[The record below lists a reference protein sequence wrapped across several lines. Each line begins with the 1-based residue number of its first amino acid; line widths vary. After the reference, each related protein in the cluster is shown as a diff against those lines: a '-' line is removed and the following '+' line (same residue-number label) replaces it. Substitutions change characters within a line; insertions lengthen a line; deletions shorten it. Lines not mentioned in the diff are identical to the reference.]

1 MANSEGTIAPASSV
15 QILQTN
21 AASARTVDSLRPQPI
36 TGKITAISSKLQNS
50 RAENISEMR
59 TTEAQIQEALSRLR
73 AHART
78 PKNLNF
84 RLDQV
89 SNRWMVTVRDES
101 TGKVVREV
109 PGDAVLKVAHNIES
123 LKGVLFDQVL

>member
-1 MANSEGTIAPASSV
+1 MGSVDGTIAPASSMEIA
-15 QILQTN
+15 QAN
-21 AASARTVDSLRPQPI
+21 ASNARTIESLRPAPVA
-36 TGKITAISSKLQNS
+36 GNVSAISSKQRSS

-59 TTEAQIQEALSRLR
+59 NTESQIQDALNRLR

-89 SNRWMVTVRDES
+89 SNRWMVTVRDEC

>member
-1 MANSEGTIAPASSV
+1 MASIEGTIAPASSMEIA
-15 QILQTN
+15 QAN
-21 AASARTVDSLRPQPI
+21 ASQARTIESLRPSPVA
-36 TGKITAISSKLQNS
+36 GNVSAISSKHRNS
-50 RAENISEMR
+50 KAENISEMQN
-59 TTEAQIQEALSRLR
+59 TEARIQDALNRLR